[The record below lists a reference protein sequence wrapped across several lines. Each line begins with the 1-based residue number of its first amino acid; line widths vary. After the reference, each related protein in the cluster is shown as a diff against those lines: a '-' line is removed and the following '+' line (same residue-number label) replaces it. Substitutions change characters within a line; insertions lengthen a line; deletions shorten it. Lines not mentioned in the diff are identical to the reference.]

1 MGHWVEFRDHQQLPR
16 RRLRRFS
23 ALGFESQPSVMEYGA
38 GHLFPPLPWIPAEI
52 VTMADTVVQGPMVVW
67 QWADGWNFEITN
79 NKIVPVKR
87 EPGVNSSARPDV
99 VRGRECCG
107 PGDLFKR
114 IVCIVQFKHVQ
125 QGFRQSG
132 KTTCRGHEL

>member
-1 MGHWVEFRDHQQLPR
+1 MWCVVGSVVGQRGLK
-16 RRLRRFS
+16 S
-23 ALGFESQPSVMEYGA
+23 A
-38 GHLFPPLPWIPAEI
+38 II
-52 VTMADTVVQGPMVVW
+52 
-67 QWADGWNFEITN
+67 
-79 NKIVPVKR
+79 
-87 EPGVNSSARPDV
+87 ARPDV